1 MNAKPTPRVL
11 LIAWDGAE
19 WDVIAPLLES
29 GDLPNCERLID
40 RGVMGKMVTLQS
52 ALAPL
57 AWNSVATGRP
67 PEEHGIIGY
76 KEPAPDGRSV
86 RPFSS
91 AARRARTLWDILS
104 EHGFKTHVI
113 GWPASH
119 PAERVNGLTISEVF
133 DEPVGELQ
141 APWPVPAGSV
151 EPADRVETFAEL
163 RMHPGE
169 ITRHDLRTFVPEID
183 SVNPREE
190 PAVLRLAQAIA
201 LAASRQALTTYV
213 MENEPWD
220 FFALYQ
226 PTLER
231 VSREFL
237 QFHPPQLA
245 GIGQREFERY
255 QGVVRESYRFHDAML
270 GRLLELV
277 GDDATILLCSTC
289 GFHTGALR
297 APVKS
302 PGTASFAAQHRSAGW
317 FVLHGPAVRVDE
329 LIFGSRL
336 YDIVP
341 TVLTLF
347 GLPVGRD
354 MPGRVWQ
361 EAFLDPLT
369 TTFLPTWE
377 TTNARPAGMPSGAA
391 EGRASARPGPAETPP
406 SSLVPDSPAFVVA
419 RENQFNLARC
429 LQSAGRSGGGAA
441 IAGGSLLRPAGA
453 YRTRS
458 TTLCMLP
465 RAGAHRGRVAVSWK
479 DSRAW
484 ASQCAGV
491 TPAVSFRNSI
501 SCAACSTST
510 TESAR
515 ARCATSPKRRRRR
528 RNCRGCTSNSV
539 GFISGCICMTRPRMR
554 FDARSRSIPT
564 HRGALWLVSRALSAT
579 AFPGGGRTRDAGRS
593 PRPVVRR
600 ASSSARALPCPNAA
614 KDGGDRCPHSCGPA
628 RASIAPRSS
637 RPCPASRPTSAER
650 TRRRFSSRRRSPTAT
665 RPARAENRLTHR
677 RALG

>member
-1 MNAKPTPRVL
+1 MMNAKPTPRVL
-11 LIAWDGAE
+11 LVAWDGAE

-40 RGVMGKMVTLQS
+40 RGVMGKMATLHS

-67 PEEHGIIGY
+67 PEEHGILGY

-91 AARRARTLWDILS
+91 AARRTRTLWDILS

-119 PAERVNGLTISEVF
+119 PAERVNGLAISEVF

-141 APWPVPAGSV
+141 APWPVAADSV
-151 EPADRVETFAEL
+151 APADRVETFAEL

-201 LAASRQALTTYV
+201 LAASRQALATYV
-213 MENEPWD
+213 MENEPWN

-231 VSREFL
+231 ISREFL

-255 QGVVRESYRFHDAML
+255 RGVVRESYRFHDAML
-270 GRLLELV
+270 GRLLELA
-277 GDDATILLCSTC
+277 GDETTILLSSTC

-302 PGTASFAAQHRSAGW
+302 PGTARFAAQHRSAGW
-317 FVLHGPAVRVDE
+317 FVLHGPAVRADE

-377 TTNARPAGMPSGAA
+377 TRNARPAGMPAGPA
-391 EGRASARPGPAETPP
+391 EGRASARPGPAEKSP
-406 SSLVPDSPAFVVA
+406 SSLVPGSAAFVAA
-419 RENQFNLARC
+419 RENHFNLARC
-429 LQSAGRSGGGAA
+429 LQSAGRPAEA
-441 IAGGSLLRPAGA
+441 LPLLEEVCSDLPERIEPVQQ
-453 YRTRS
+453 
-458 TTLCMLP
+458 LC
-465 RAGAHRGRVAVSWK
+465 
-479 DSRAW
+479 
-484 ASQCAGV
+484 
-491 TPAVSFRNSI
+491 
-501 SCAACSTST
+501 ACY
-510 TESAR
+510 
-515 ARCATSPKRRRRR
+515 
-528 RNCRGCTSNSV
+528 
-539 GFISGCICMTRPRMR
+539 
-554 FDARSRSIPT
+554 
-564 HRGALWLVSRALSAT
+564 RAL
-579 AFPGGGRTRDAGRS
+579 GRTAES
-593 PRPVVRR
+593 RR
-600 ASSSARALPCPNAA
+600 VLERLARL
-614 KDGGDRCPHSCGPA
+614 GES
-628 RASIAPRSS
+628 
-637 RPCPASRPTSAER
+637 
-650 TRRRFSSRRRSPTAT
+650 TRRRHSSRFVPQLDLMRGLLDLDDGKSESALRHFAKAQEAAPQLPGMHLQLGGVYLRLHLHDPAANAFRAALEIDPDAPAAHYGLSLALYRQRRFPEAGEHAMQAAARAPWFAAHHLQLGLCLARTQRKTEAIVALT
-665 RPARAENRLTHR
+665 HAVQCERRLLLAHRVLARLHAQPPPNRPAADFHRTAVRQLQSARRAENWLTHR
-677 RALG
+677 RAFD